1 MIKYY
6 LIAILSGILSSLS
19 QVILKKSA
27 TIKRKSVWSEY
38 LNIYVI
44 SGYMITFGCMILMIL
59 AFRGI
64 PYKYG
69 AVLESLTYIYI
80 LVLSKIFFGERLT
93 KQKILGN
100 LMIVA
105 GVIIFSLGK

>member
-1 MIKYY
+1 
-6 LIAILSGILSSLS
+6 
-19 QVILKKSA
+19 
-27 TIKRKSVWSEY
+27 
-38 LNIYVI
+38 
-44 SGYMITFGCMILMIL
+44 MILMIL